1 MDGNRRFAREHD
13 LSLLEGHRAG
23 ADKLK
28 EVVAWCEEAGIKHL
42 ITYAFSTEN
51 WQRNKLEV
59 EYLMTLFRE
68 VMMRDLPELMAK
80 GVKIKCVGNL
90 SDFPADLQVSM
101 KKLMGESEKNS
112 GVNLHLALSYGG
124 RAEILAA
131 YRKLH
136 EQGFE
141 NPSEKDFSEALWTT
155 GMPDPDLIIRTSGEQ
170 RLSGFLPWQAVY
182 SELAFTPTLWPALTH
197 DEFFAILEDYNGRE
211 RRRGK

>member
-1 MDGNRRFAREHD
+1 MDGNRRFAREHN
-13 LSLLEGHRAG
+13 LPLLEGHRAG

-59 EYLMTLFRE
+59 EYLMILFRE

-131 YRKLH
+131 TKKLI
-136 EQGFE
+136 ERGIK
-141 NPSEKDFSEALWTT
+141 NPTEEDFSNALWTAV
-155 GMPDPDLIIRTSGEQ
+155 MPDPDLIIRTSGEQ

-211 RRRGK
+211 RRKGR